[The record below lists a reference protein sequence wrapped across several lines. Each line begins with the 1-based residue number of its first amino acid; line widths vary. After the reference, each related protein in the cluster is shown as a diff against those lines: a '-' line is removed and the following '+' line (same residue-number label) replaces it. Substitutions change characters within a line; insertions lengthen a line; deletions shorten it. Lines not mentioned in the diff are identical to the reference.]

1 MQTKRQKSGKMLIGL
16 PLQGFPRF
24 NTRSELNEV
33 GSPAGEVAII
43 GGKAA
48 VAKKDRRPMATCRLP
63 RRFARTTRTVLAPVL
78 LVGFCALAAR
88 PFRGGVVATA
98 HPIASAAALSM
109 LERGGNAVDAS
120 VAAAFTL
127 AVVDPAHSGL
137 GGGGFALL
145 HDVRSGQ
152 TRVLDFRETAPSGAS
167 RDMFVRSG
175 KVEPKLVT
183 DGALAVAVPG
193 AVAGY
198 FAALS
203 SYGTLKPSAVLAP
216 AILAARRG
224 FPVTPTYQRLAKARL
239 DCLRSNPGAARI
251 FLRPGSDGVP
261 DVPALGTP
269 IRQPELA
276 RTLELLAKEG
286 PPAFYA
292 GKLARAIA
300 SAVKEGGGILTPED
314 LARFR
319 IVQREPLV
327 GSYRGH
333 RIATMPPPSAGG
345 LTLLQVLGMIE
356 LKEPSGLPY
365 DEPNSL
371 HLYAEAL
378 RRAFA
383 DRAKYLGDPDFV
395 EIPLQKL
402 VSASHLSELLRT
414 FDPSRATPSNDILP
428 LPAAPP
434 SAERGEKHTTHLSVL
449 DRSGNAVAMTT
460 TINDGF
466 GSCLVVPGTGIL
478 LNDEMDDF
486 AASPWQPNLYGLV
499 MGEANSIA
507 PGKRPVSSM
516 VPTIVFQKENAQ
528 RPMIVVGAAGGST
541 IPTSVI
547 QIVLHVID
555 YGMDVAFA
563 NGRGRVHHQ
572 FQPDALRLERYALD
586 PATIKALE
594 AKGHR
599 VETRDPWG
607 DAEAVL
613 EDPRT
618 GLRYVG
624 PDPRNE
630 GAALGQY

>member
-203 SYGTLKPSAVLAP
+203 SYGTLKPSVVLAP

-224 FPVTPTYQRLAKARL
+224 FRVTPMYQRLAKARL

-251 FLRPGSDGVP
+251 FLRPRASGERGSTGILRRQARPSDRIRGKRRRWDSHPRGSGAVP
-261 DVPALGTP
+261 NRPTRAAG
-269 IRQPELA
+269 RQLS
-276 RTLELLAKEG
+276 G
-286 PPAFYA
+286 PPDRDNA
-292 GKLARAIA
+292 
-300 SAVKEGGGILTPED
+300 P
-314 LARFR
+314 
-319 IVQREPLV
+319 
-327 GSYRGH
+327 
-333 RIATMPPPSAGG
+333 
-345 LTLLQVLGMIE
+345 
-356 LKEPSGLPY
+356 
-365 DEPNSL
+365 
-371 HLYAEAL
+371 AL
-378 RRAFA
+378 RRRAHPA
-383 DRAKYLGDPDFV
+383 SSPGHDRAQGAV
-395 EIPLQKL
+395 
-402 VSASHLSELLRT
+402 R
-414 FDPSRATPSNDILP
+414 PSL
-428 LPAAPP
+428 
-434 SAERGEKHTTHLSVL
+434 
-449 DRSGNAVAMTT
+449 
-460 TINDGF
+460 
-466 GSCLVVPGTGIL
+466 
-478 LNDEMDDF
+478 
-486 AASPWQPNLYGLV
+486 
-499 MGEANSIA
+499 
-507 PGKRPVSSM
+507 
-516 VPTIVFQKENAQ
+516 
-528 RPMIVVGAAGGST
+528 
-541 IPTSVI
+541 
-547 QIVLHVID
+547 
-555 YGMDVAFA
+555 
-563 NGRGRVHHQ
+563 
-572 FQPDALRLERYALD
+572 
-586 PATIKALE
+586 
-594 AKGHR
+594 
-599 VETRDPWG
+599 
-607 DAEAVL
+607 
-613 EDPRT
+613 
-618 GLRYVG
+618 
-624 PDPRNE
+624 
-630 GAALGQY
+630 

>member
-1 MQTKRQKSGKMLIGL
+1 MS
-16 PLQGFPRF
+16 
-24 NTRSELNEV
+24 
-33 GSPAGEVAII
+33 A
-43 GGKAA
+43 
-48 VAKKDRRPMATCRLP
+48 CRLP
-63 RRFARTTRTVLAPVL
+63 RRLARTTPTILAPVL

-88 PFRGGVVATA
+88 PFRGGVVSTA
-98 HPIASAAALSM
+98 HPLASAAALSM

-127 AVVDPAHSGL
+127 AVADPAHSGL

-167 RDMFVRSG
+167 RNMYIRDG
-175 KVEPKLVT
+175 KLDPKLVT
-183 DGALAVAVPG
+183 DGALSVAVPG

-203 SYGTLKPSAVLAP
+203 GFGTLKPSVVLAP

-224 FPVTPTYQRLAKARL
+224 IPVTPMYQRLAKSRL
-239 DCLRSNPGAARI
+239 DCLRSNPASARI
-251 FLRPGSDGVP
+251 FLRPNSDGFP
-261 DVPALGTP
+261 DVPALGTQ

-286 PPAFYA
+286 APAFYT
-292 GKLARAIA
+292 GRLAQSIA
-300 SAVKEGGGILTPED
+300 SAVKEGGGILTTED

-319 IVQREPLV
+319 IVRREPLV

-356 LKEPSGLPY
+356 LKEPANLPY
-365 DEPNSL
+365 DEPDSI

-395 EIPLQKL
+395 E
-402 VSASHLSELLRT
+402 ASFQTLLSPAHLDELLRT
-414 FDPSRATPSNDILP
+414 FDPARATPSNDILP
-428 LPAAPP
+428 TPALPP

-466 GSCLVVPGTGIL
+466 GSCVVVPGTGIL

-486 AASPWQPNLYGLV
+486 AASPWQPNVYGLV
-499 MGEANSIA
+499 MGEANAIA

-516 VPTIVFQKENAQ
+516 APTIIFQKEDPK
-528 RPMIVVGAAGGST
+528 RPMIVAGAAGGST
-541 IPTSVI
+541 IPTSVL
-547 QIVLHVID
+547 QIALHVID
-555 YGMDVAFA
+555 HGMDVASA

-572 FQPDALRLERYALD
+572 FQPDELRLERYALD
-586 PATIKALE
+586 PATVKSLE

-599 VETRDPWG
+599 IVVRDPWG

-618 GLRYVG
+618 GLRYLG

-630 GAALGQY
+630 GAALGQD